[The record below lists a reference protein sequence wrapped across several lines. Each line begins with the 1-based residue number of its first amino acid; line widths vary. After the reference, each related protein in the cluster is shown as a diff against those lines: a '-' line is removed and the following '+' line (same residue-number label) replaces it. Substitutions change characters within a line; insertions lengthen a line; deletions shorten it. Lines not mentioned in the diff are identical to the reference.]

1 MNTASSVVTN
11 KDFALPERTHLRVG
25 FVPLTDCAP
34 LVAAHM
40 LQIYARH
47 GLTVELCKQA
57 SWAAVRDKLLSGE
70 LDAAQTLYGLVYGV
84 QMGIGGPQADMAILM
99 TLNRNGQ
106 AITGSNRLAD
116 ALHNGTPLKQALT
129 TLGHKP
135 VFAQT
140 FPTGTHA
147 MWLNYWLASQ
157 GVDPV
162 HDIESVVLPPSLM
175 ADALA
180 HDEIDGFCAGE
191 PWHAVAE
198 SKKAG
203 RTIVCSSAIWPD
215 HPEKALACR
224 RDFAALYP
232 NTATALIRAI
242 LEASIWLEQSANRN
256 QCAQWLAQPEYIGVA
271 QQLIAPRLLGD
282 YGKLASALPV
292 KFHDAAGMNAPLAQ
306 EGAWFLQQFQRW
318 SLLSD
323 GVDLHTVAAD
333 VSQNALYSAAAESL
347 GLIGL
352 PLEPTACPD

>member
-1 MNTASSVVTN
+1 MTASSSPHI
-11 KDFALPERTHLRVG
+11 APPERTHLRIG

-34 LVAAHM
+34 LVAAYM
-40 LQIYARH
+40 LQIDKRH
-47 GLTVELCKQA
+47 GLSLELCKQP

-70 LDAAQTLYGLVYGV
+70 LDAAQTLYGLAYGV
-84 QMGIGGPQADMAILM
+84 QLGIGGPQSDMAILM

-106 AITGSNRLAD
+106 AITASNALAQ
-116 ALHNGTPLKQALT
+116 ALRDGAPLKQALA

-147 MWLNYWLASQ
+147 IWLNYWLASHD
-157 GVDPV
+157 VDPMQDV
-162 HDIESVVLPPSLM
+162 ESVVLPPLLM

-180 HDEIDGFCAGE
+180 HGEIDGFCAGE

-203 RTIVCSSAIWPD
+203 RTIICTSAIWPD

-232 NTATALIRAI
+232 NTARALIRTI
-242 LEASIWLEQSANRN
+242 LEAGIWLEKPENRR
-256 QCAQWLAQPEYIGVA
+256 QCAQWLAQPEYIGVE
-271 QQLIAPRLLGD
+271 QELIAPRLLGG
-282 YGKLASALPV
+282 YGKLASVLPV
-292 KFHDAAGMNAPLAQ
+292 KFYDDAGMNAPLTD
-306 EGAWFLQQFQRW
+306 EGVWFLQQFQRW
-318 SLLSD
+318 RLLGST
-323 GVDLHTVAAD
+323 VDLRSVAAG
-333 VSQNALYSAAAESL
+333 VSQSELYSAAAQSL

-352 PLEPTACPD
+352 PSLTKVLPT